1 MFYFKALKRRKIIII
16 LLLKSCEKRKKKL
29 PFNPTY
35 QLKKPQALR
44 KKYEIK
50 LNQEKIEKIIE
61 KKIKKEKTY
70 FVTSYNY
77 FIIEQ

>member
-50 LNQEKIEKIIE
+50 LN
-61 KKIKKEKTY
+61 
-70 FVTSYNY
+70 
-77 FIIEQ
+77 